1 MNLTP
6 NARKKFNAQVRESL
20 RACTCVGDVYD
31 TFLAL
36 PANTPRQRE
45 LASLCF
51 YDLDNDYHGTPHHG
65 WLRTVR
71 NTFGLMDVLYTRW
84 Q

>member
-1 MNLTP
+1 MNITP

-20 RACTCVGDVYD
+20 RACTCVADVYD
-31 TFLAL
+31 AFLAL

-51 YDLDNDYHGTPHHG
+51 YDLDNDYCGTPNHG
-65 WLRTVR
+65 LLRTVR
-71 NTFGLMDVLYTRW
+71 NSFDLMNPLYDRW